1 MKYQDFASD
10 EHLAS
15 SEDIVLIFHML
26 RYRACHDYRSLNHS
40 KICHHRLVASEN
52 KMEFSNQLLPNDNIN
67 IFNDEQNERIDGSFV
82 PMIDGEV
89 DYLIETRE
97 NAKISPKSLSWY
109 LSD

>member
-1 MKYQDFASD
+1 
-10 EHLAS
+10 
-15 SEDIVLIFHML
+15 
-26 RYRACHDYRSLNHS
+26 
-40 KICHHRLVASEN
+40 
-52 KMEFSNQLLPNDNIN
+52 MEFSNQLLPNDNIN

-109 LSD
+109 